1 MYTKKAAEKHKY
13 ITWKITTIILWIHF
27 FMVLKSMNTNL
38 MWQNKFSVTMLYLQ
52 LTYSDMRILKT
63 ILQICQQKHIP
74 GHTWWQTSVMEWYTA
89 ILWVCSSTFSTENV
103 QNNFTFTSISD
114 KFRSSNKHWI
124 KPRRVRQKILMP
136 LNTLHQSCQTEGP
149 LSTTFVL
156 SGEPHMTTNFFILK
170 FRNIQCAYK

>member
-1 MYTKKAAEKHKY
+1 MYTNKAAEKHKY

-74 GHTWWQTSVMEWYTA
+74 GHTWWQMSVMEWYTA

-124 KPRRVRQKILMP
+124 KPRSQAKD
-136 LNTLHQSCQTEGP
+136 LNATKHFTSVMSNWGSPEHHICVVWRAT
-149 LSTTFVL
+149 
-156 SGEPHMTTNFFILK
+156 HD
-170 FRNIQCAYK
+170 Y